1 MPRIRTIK
9 PEFWRNRALS
19 TLPAFTRLV
28 AIAILNVADDDG
40 YFEADPL
47 LIRGDV
53 FPYEQDYG
61 SITVA
66 LRELSGIGY
75 VVFRTCSE
83 KGEIGYIPN
92 FKKHQVIN
100 KPGKSKLKEIYENSQ
115 GIEQLPE
122 HSGSTTVVIREGYV
136 LEQGTGNR
144 EQEQGDSPEPLRAFP
159 LVEEPKSKKKPKP
172 DFSEHP
178 LPREIDTPQM
188 RDAWRMWCKH
198 RKEIGHALTE
208 TQMLAQLKELVKVGE
223 PQAIRGIEYT
233 VSRGWQGLRYPD
245 ESEQPAAKPR
255 EKTQAEKDAILA
267 KVRADRA
274 KEDGRY
280 GA

>member
-100 KPGKSKLKEIYENSQ
+100 KPGKSKLKEMYENSQ
-115 GIEQLPE
+115 VIEQLPD
-122 HSGSTTVVIREGYV
+122 HSGSATVVLREGYV

-144 EQEQGDSPEPLRAFP
+144 EKEQGDSPAPSRAS
-159 LVEEPKSKKKPKP
+159 LSVEEQKSKKKPKP

-178 LPREIDTPQM
+178 LPKEIDTPKM

-198 RKEIGHALTE
+198 RKEIGHSLTE
-208 TQMLAQLKELVKVGE
+208 TQMMAQLKEFVQVGE
-223 PQAIRGIEYT
+223 PRAIRGIEFT
-233 VSRGWQGLRYPD
+233 VSRGWQGLRYPE
-245 ESEQPAAKPR
+245 ESEQPPVKR

-267 KVRADRA
+267 KIRADRA
-274 KEDGRY
+274 REDGRD
-280 GA
+280 GS

>member
-9 PEFWRNRALS
+9 PEFWRNRALAS
-19 TLPAFTRLV
+19 LPAFTRLV

-53 FPYEQDYG
+53 FPYEPDYG

-75 VVFRTCSE
+75 VVFRTSLE
-83 KGEIGYIPN
+83 KGEIGFVPN

-115 GIEQLPE
+115 GIEQLPD
-122 HSGSTTVVIREGYV
+122 HSGSTTGVLREGYV
-136 LEQGTGNR
+136 LEQGTGNG
-144 EQEQGDSPEPLRAFP
+144 EKEQGDSPAPSRASLP
-159 LVEEPKSKKKPKP
+159 VEETKGKKKPKP

-178 LPREIDTPQM
+178 LPKEIDTPQM
-188 RDAWRMWCKH
+188 REAWRMWCKH
-198 RKEIGHALTE
+198 RKEIGHTLTE
-208 TQMLAQLKELVKVGE
+208 TQMLAQLKELAKVGE
-223 PQAIRGIEYT
+223 PQAIRGIEFT
-233 VSRGWQGLRYPD
+233 VSRGWQGLRYPE
-245 ESEQPAAKPR
+245 ESEQPAVKR

-267 KVRADRA
+267 EVRARRA
-274 KEDGRY
+274 KEDGRD
-280 GA
+280 GT